1 MNEITSCTA
10 AEERANVITHGAGML
25 LSIAGGA
32 LLVVLAAAGRDPWQ
46 IVGTA
51 LFAGSLILLY
61 TASTLYHAARSAGAR
76 RRLKILDHAAIYLL
90 IAGSYTPFL
99 LNDLRGGWGWSMFGV
114 VWGLALA
121 GVIFKLFFTG
131 RFRLLS
137 TAVYLL
143 MGWLALIA
151 IVPMVRAL
159 PVHTLALLAAGGI
172 AYTAG
177 TPFYHSTRIRYAH
190 AVWHVFVLA
199 GSVLHAVA
207 VWTRL

>member
-1 MNEITSCTA
+1 
-10 AEERANVITHGAGML
+10 
-25 LSIAGGA
+25 
-32 LLVVLAAAGRDPWQ
+32 
-46 IVGTA
+46 
-51 LFAGSLILLY
+51 
-61 TASTLYHAARSAGAR
+61 
-76 RRLKILDHAAIYLL
+76 
-90 IAGSYTPFL
+90 
-99 LNDLRGGWGWSMFGV
+99 MFGV

-131 RFRLLS
+131 RFRLVS

-159 PVHTLALLAAGGI
+159 PAHTLALLVAGGI

-199 GSVLHAVA
+199 GSVLHGLA